1 MAVPQGDV
9 PGDRAED
16 GMKRIGGLALAA
28 VTVLSSACASSPDPT
43 MCAQVGILLG
53 LGGGVAG
60 GAAIRDNT
68 KNDAHETAGMIGM
81 GLAGA
86 ALGGAGAYFLCKALA
101 EEEAPPPPAPAPKAA
116 PAPAPAPTVD
126 RCAEVIRLRGVN
138 FDFDSDEVRP
148 DAAVILDEAATLLAD
163 ALREC
168 PTRSVSVE
176 GHTDAT
182 GDAAYNQSLSER
194 RANAVLGY
202 LADKGVDASRLS
214 AKGFGE
220 SSPIAPNETREGRAL
235 NRRVEL
241 RLVQ

>member
-1 MAVPQGDV
+1 
-9 PGDRAED
+9 
-16 GMKRIGGLALAA
+16 MKRIRGLALAA
-28 VTVLSSACASSPDPT
+28 VAVLSSACASSPDPT
-43 MCAQVGILLG
+43 LCAQVGILLG

-101 EEEAPPPPAPAPKAA
+101 EEEAPPPKPAPAPKAE
-116 PAPAPAPTVD
+116 PAPAPTVD

-138 FDFDSDEVRP
+138 FDFDRAEVRS
-148 DAAVILDEAATLLAD
+148 DAAVILDEAATLLSD

-168 PTRSVSVE
+168 PSRSVSVE
-176 GHTDAT
+176 GYTDAT
-182 GDAAYNQSLSER
+182 GADAYNLILSER
-194 RANAVLGY
+194 RANAVLDY

-220 SSPIAPNETREGRAL
+220 SSPIAPNDTRDGRAL

>member
-1 MAVPQGDV
+1 MQ
-9 PGDRAED
+9 R
-16 GMKRIGGLALAA
+16 KRIRALALGLLAGF
-28 VTVLSSACASSPDPT
+28 SSACASPPDPT
-43 MCAQVGILLG
+43 MCAQLGILLG
-53 LGGGVAG
+53 GAGGVAG

-86 ALGGAGAYFLCKALA
+86 ALGGAGAYFLCKAFQ
-101 EEEAPPPPAPAPKAA
+101 EEEAAPPPAPAAKPA
-116 PAPAPAPTVD
+116 PPPAPAPTVD

-138 FDFDSDEVRP
+138 FDFDKADIRS
-148 DAAVILDEAATLLAD
+148 DAAVSLDEAATLLAD
-163 ALREC
+163 ALADC
-168 PTRSVSVE
+168 PSRTVSVE

-182 GDAAYNQSLSER
+182 GPDDYNQRLSDR
-194 RANAVLGY
+194 RATAVMEY
-202 LADKGVDASRLS
+202 LVGKGVPAARLS

>member
-1 MAVPQGDV
+1 
-9 PGDRAED
+9 
-16 GMKRIGGLALAA
+16 MKRIRGLALAA
-28 VTVLSSACASSPDPT
+28 VAVLSSACASSPDPT
-43 MCAQVGILLG
+43 LCAQVGILLG

-101 EEEAPPPPAPAPKAA
+101 EEEAPPPKPAPAPKAE
-116 PAPAPAPTVD
+116 PAPAPTVD

-138 FDFDSDEVRP
+138 FDFDRAEVRS
-148 DAAVILDEAATLLAD
+148 DAAVILDEAATLLSD

-168 PTRSVSVE
+168 PSRSVSVE
-176 GHTDAT
+176 GYTDAT
-182 GDAAYNQSLSER
+182 GADAYNLTLSER
-194 RANAVLGY
+194 RANAVLDY

-220 SSPIAPNETREGRAL
+220 SSPIAPNDTRDGRAL

>member
-1 MAVPQGDV
+1 
-9 PGDRAED
+9 
-16 GMKRIGGLALAA
+16 MKRNRGLALAVVA
-28 VTVLSSACASSPDPT
+28 VLSSACASSPDPT
-43 MCAQVGILLG
+43 LCAQVGILLG

-101 EEEAPPPPAPAPKAA
+101 EEEAPPPKPAPAPKAE
-116 PAPAPAPTVD
+116 PAPAPTVD

-138 FDFDSDEVRP
+138 FDFDRAEVRS
-148 DAAVILDEAATLLAD
+148 DAAVILDEAATLLSD

-168 PTRSVSVE
+168 PSRSVSVE
-176 GHTDAT
+176 GYTDAT
-182 GDAAYNQSLSER
+182 GADAYNLILSER
-194 RANAVLGY
+194 RANAVLDY

-220 SSPIAPNETREGRAL
+220 SSPIAPNDTRDGRAL

>member
-1 MAVPQGDV
+1 
-9 PGDRAED
+9 
-16 GMKRIGGLALAA
+16 MKRNRGLSLAA
-28 VTVLSSACASSPDPT
+28 VAVLSSACASSPDPT
-43 MCAQVGILLG
+43 LCAQVGILLG

-101 EEEAPPPPAPAPKAA
+101 EEEAPPPKPAAAPKAE

-138 FDFDSDEVRP
+138 FDFDRAEIRS
-148 DAAVILDEAATLLAD
+148 DAAVILDEAATLLSD

-168 PTRSVSVE
+168 PSRSVSVE

-182 GDAAYNQSLSER
+182 GADDYNQTLSER
-194 RANAVLGY
+194 RANAVMDY

-214 AKGFGE
+214 AKGLGE
-220 SSPIAPNETREGRAL
+220 SSPIAPNDTRDGRAL

>member
-1 MAVPQGDV
+1 
-9 PGDRAED
+9 
-16 GMKRIGGLALAA
+16 MKRNRGLSLAA
-28 VTVLSSACASSPDPT
+28 VAVLSSACASSPDPT

-101 EEEAPPPPAPAPKAA
+101 EEEAPPPPPPPAPKAA
-116 PAPAPAPTVD
+116 PAPTPTVD

-138 FDFDSDEVRP
+138 FDFDRAEIRS
-148 DAAVILDEAATLLAD
+148 DAAVILDEAATLLSD

-168 PTRSVSVE
+168 PSRSVSVE

-182 GDAAYNQSLSER
+182 GADDYNQTLSER
-194 RANAVLGY
+194 RANAVMDY
-202 LADKGVDASRLS
+202 LADKGVHASRLS
-214 AKGFGE
+214 AKGLGE
-220 SSPIAPNETREGRAL
+220 SSPIAPNDTRDGRAL

>member
-1 MAVPQGDV
+1 ME
-9 PGDRAED
+9 R
-16 GMKRIGGLALAA
+16 MRGLALAA
-28 VTVLSSACASSPDPT
+28 VAMLSSACASSPDPT

-101 EEEAPPPPAPAPKAA
+101 EEEAPPPPPPAPKAA

-138 FDFDSDEVRP
+138 FDFDRAEIRS

-163 ALREC
+163 ALGDC
-168 PTRSVSVE
+168 PSRSVSVE

-182 GDAAYNQSLSER
+182 GADAYNQSLSER
-194 RANAVLGY
+194 RANAVLDY
-202 LADKGVDASRLS
+202 LAGKGVDASRLT
-214 AKGFGE
+214 AQGFGE

>member
-1 MAVPQGDV
+1 MHRGSAS
-9 PGDRAED
+9 ALLL
-16 GMKRIGGLALAA
+16 IAALA
-28 VTVLSSACASSPDPT
+28 TSCASPPDPT
-43 MCAQVGILLG
+43 LCAQVGIALG

-86 ALGGAGAYFLCKALA
+86 VLGGAGGYFLCKAFQ
-101 EEEAPPPPAPAPKAA
+101 EEEAPPPPPPPKKAEPA
-116 PAPAPAPTVD
+116 PAPAPAVD

-138 FDFDSDEVRP
+138 FDFDRAEIRS
-148 DAAVILDEAATLLAD
+148 DAAVILDEAAMLLSD
-163 ALREC
+163 ALRDC
-168 PTRSVSVE
+168 PSRSVSVE

-182 GDAAYNQSLSER
+182 GADSYNQGLSER
-194 RANAVLGY
+194 RAGSVLDY
-202 LADKGVDASRLS
+202 LAGRGVPVSQLSSR
-214 AKGFGE
+214 GFGE
-220 SSPIAPNETREGRAL
+220 TTPIATNETREGRAL

>member
-1 MAVPQGDV
+1 
-9 PGDRAED
+9 
-16 GMKRIGGLALAA
+16 MKRMRGLVLAALA
-28 VTVLSSACASSPDPT
+28 VVSSACASSPDPT

-68 KNDAHETAGMIGM
+68 KNDAHETAGLIGM

-101 EEEAPPPPAPAPKAA
+101 EEEAPPPPAPAPKAE
-116 PAPAPAPTVD
+116 PAPPPAPTVD

-138 FDFDSDEVRP
+138 FDFDRAEIRS
-148 DAAVILDEAATLLAD
+148 DAAVILDEAATLLGD

-168 PTRSVSVE
+168 PSRSVSVE

-182 GDAAYNQSLSER
+182 GDDAYNQSLSER

-202 LADKGVDASRLS
+202 LADKGVDATRLS

-241 RLVQ
+241 RLAQ

>member
-1 MAVPQGDV
+1 MQ
-9 PGDRAED
+9 R
-16 GMKRIGGLALAA
+16 KRIRALALGLLAGF
-28 VTVLSSACASSPDPT
+28 SSACASPPDPT
-43 MCAQVGILLG
+43 LCAQLGIALG
-53 LGGGVAG
+53 LAGGVAG

-81 GLAGA
+81 GAAGA
-86 ALGGAGAYFLCKALA
+86 VLGGAGAYFLCKAF
-101 EEEAPPPPAPAPKAA
+101 EEEKAAPPPAPAAKPA
-116 PAPAPAPTVD
+116 PPPAPAPTVD

-138 FDFDSDEVRP
+138 FDFDKADIRP
-148 DAAVILDEAATLLAD
+148 DAAVILDEAAILLSDALAD
-163 ALREC
+163 C
-168 PTRSVSVE
+168 PNRMVSVE

-182 GDAAYNQSLSER
+182 GPDDYNQSLSER
-194 RANAVLGY
+194 RANAVMEY
-202 LADKGVDASRLS
+202 LVGKGVPAARLS